1 MTCKINIQN
10 YVILDVEGTTTPVNF
25 VHITLFK
32 YARDSLT
39 KFLMKNNKN
48 PVVKKALL
56 EIAQNGRINEKSE
69 FFPDEQIIA
78 YIERLIDLD
87 SKLGGL
93 KKLEGL
99 IWQEGYESG
108 ELKSEVYDDV
118 PESLIGWKKSGKKVY
133 IYSSGSVLAQKL
145 LFKYSKFGNLTKYI
159 DGYFDTE
166 IGPKKDVKS
175 YVNIS
180 NKLGVLPE
188 KISFISDS
196 IDEVSS
202 SRNAGINSILI
213 KRGNEVDDTNPVYFI
228 IDFRSLC

>member
-1 MTCKINIQN
+1 M
-10 YVILDVEGTTTPVNF
+10 YF
-25 VHITLFK
+25 VKLPNLEYLNSSFCASTL
-32 YARDSLT
+32 
-39 KFLMKNNKN
+39 
-48 PVVKKALL
+48 
-56 EIAQNGRINEKSE
+56 
-69 FFPDEQIIA
+69 PDEQIVT

-93 KKLEGL
+93 KTLEGL

-118 PESLIGWKKSGKKVY
+118 PESLIRWKKSGKKVY

-166 IGPKKDVKS
+166 IGPKKDVKR

-180 NKLGVLPE
+180 NKLGVFVPVHCLMNICKP
-188 KISFISDS
+188 FFLTFS
-196 IDEVSS
+196 IQ
-202 SRNAGINSILI
+202 
-213 KRGNEVDDTNPVYFI
+213 
-228 IDFRSLC
+228 